1 MPRSFAKKFF
11 WMCVILLVVGM
22 VLGVVLPPLLRL
34 DPMRTAAFVSD
45 SPDGTHRLAVFEK
58 TTPSGAVGY
67 EAAIFIKPRQELPG
81 ERLKWEQS
89 KFLAGNFS
97 AVWADHKVDLRYT
110 DAYNN
115 DVAVTG
121 QFSDTQH
128 WPPFTPASAPSHP

>member
-34 DPMRTAAFVSD
+34 DPMRTAVFVSD

-58 TTPSGAVGY
+58 TTPSGAVRY
-67 EAAIFIKPRQELPG
+67 EAAIFTKPHRELPG
-81 ERLKWEQS
+81 ARLAWEQA

-97 AVWADHKVDLRYT
+97 AVWGDGKVELRYT
-110 DAYNN
+110 DSYNN
-115 DVAVTG
+115 NVVIPAT
-121 QFSDTQH
+121 FSDTQH
-128 WPPFTPASAPSHP
+128 WPAFTPASAPSRN